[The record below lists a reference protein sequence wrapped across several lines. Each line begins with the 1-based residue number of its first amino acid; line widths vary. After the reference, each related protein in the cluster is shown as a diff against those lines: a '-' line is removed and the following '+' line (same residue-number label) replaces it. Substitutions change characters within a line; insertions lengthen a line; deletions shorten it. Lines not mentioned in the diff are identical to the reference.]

1 MTIQGRNKS
10 KLILSIKTRNK
21 SFNLLEQLN
30 KDFGVVFHPKT
41 TLFGKGGVA
50 DFIKEKANGKSTSE
64 ASSQVRQGD
73 SQGKGLVGKAKED
86 KEQQKIISLEDT
98 SNEVS
103 SSYGLKRE
111 DRSL

>member
-41 TLFGKGGVA
+41 PVA
-50 DFIKEKANGKSTSE
+50 EVSNFIGEAYNGKSTSE

-73 SQGKGLVGKAKED
+73 SQRKGLVGKAKED
-86 KEQQKIISLEDT
+86 KEQKEKLSLDYT
-98 SNEVS
+98 SDEVS
-103 SSYGLKRE
+103 SSF
-111 DRSL
+111 SLERKDK

>member
-21 SFNLLEQLN
+21 SFNLLEQLY

-41 TLFGKGGVA
+41 PVA
-50 DFIKEKANGKSTSE
+50 EVSNFIGEAYNGKSTSE
-64 ASSQVRQGD
+64 ASGQVRQGH

-86 KEQQKIISLEDT
+86 KEQKEKLSLDYT
-98 SNEVS
+98 SDEVS
-103 SSYGLKRE
+103 SSF
-111 DRSL
+111 SLERKDK

>member
-41 TLFGKGGVA
+41 PVTEVSN
-50 DFIKEKANGKSTSE
+50 FIGEAYNGKSITE
-64 ASSQVRQGD
+64 ASGEVRQD
-73 SQGKGLVGKAKED
+73 NCERTRLVEKAKEVEV
-86 KEQQKIISLEDT
+86 KQTKLGLEDT
-98 SNEVS
+98 QHQVPS
-103 SSYGLKRE
+103 SHSVKRE
-111 DRSL
+111 DT